1 MTDDDKRQIALAG
14 AIKIIVNTTFGA
26 AQPVKVVEL
35 ATAIYEFLNP
45 SKAGIWEGKRTRRK
59 ARG

>member
-1 MTDDDKRQIALAG
+1 MTEDDSKRLTALDCAIRIAETGG
-14 AIKIIVNTTFGA
+14 ALTSDEIVTI
-26 AQPVKVVEL
+26 
-35 ATAIYEFLNP
+35 ATAFYKFLNP